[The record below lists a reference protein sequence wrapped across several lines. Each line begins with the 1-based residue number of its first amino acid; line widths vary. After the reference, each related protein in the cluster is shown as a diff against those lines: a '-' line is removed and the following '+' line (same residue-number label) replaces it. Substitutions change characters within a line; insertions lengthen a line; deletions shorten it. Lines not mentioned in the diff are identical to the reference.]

1 MKKSTD
7 LRLRISQIAACAVMA
22 CSGAAHAAITCN
34 LSSNGF
40 SSAYVPANAAT
51 NITTAS
57 FTMTCTRSASGDATS
72 QAFTVQADNGLNR
85 SGNQNRAASGSNRIL
100 YDLYT
105 NSSCS
110 TQWRG
115 NTTIGGTV
123 VFSSSNDFASKS
135 TTLQYWGC
143 IPAGQNV
150 AAGTYSDTV
159 TLNPSTTGPNVT
171 FPVSIVTPS
180 SCSISTP
187 PGNMVFN
194 YIAFQGSPSSANTA
208 FSAKCTNLLPYS
220 MALDAY
226 NSVLAGLA
234 YTLSLSP
241 TSNVGNGVAQPYTI
255 NGSMAAGQSG
265 TCTTGSCT
273 ATEGR
278 TLTITY

>member
-40 SSAYVPANAAT
+40 SSAYVPANAAI

-57 FTMTCTRSASGDATS
+57 FTMTCTRSRTSDATS
-72 QAFTVQADNGLNR
+72 QAFTVQANNGTNA
-85 SGNQNRAASGSNRIL
+85 SGQQNRAAFGSNRIL

-105 NSSCS
+105 DSSCS

-115 NTTIGGTV
+115 TTTIGGTV
-123 VFSSSNDFASKS
+123 VFSSGSDLTAKS
-135 TTLQYWGC
+135 TTVQYWGC

-159 TLNPSTTGPNVT
+159 TLNPSTGANAT

-187 PGNMVFN
+187 PGNITFN
-194 YIAFQGSPSSANTA
+194 YIAFQGSPSLANTA

-220 MALDAY
+220 MALDSY

-234 YTLSLSP
+234 YTLSLST

-255 NGSMAAGQSG
+255 DGSMAAGQSG